1 MNINIWIKTT
11 PGVDRIHSLIYI
23 WSVVYIFHFGIS
35 ADMRAGKTV
44 PASIVKIPFPTC
56 GLERS
61 FLLDFSDNLESANLR
76 TSTLIGESFFLIGTF
91 YL

>member
-1 MNINIWIKTT
+1 
-11 PGVDRIHSLIYI
+11 
-23 WSVVYIFHFGIS
+23 
-35 ADMRAGKTV
+35 MRAGKTV

-56 GLERS
+56 GLEIS